1 MFRAWH
7 CAMAW
12 AGGRRRA
19 GIEEDVGDRADD
31 PGRRVPHDPL
41 AVEPGVAQPVG
52 DRRERGGTV
61 AVEHP
66 VGHRQAGVGGERRR
80 LPDDP
85 AAHVGHVVR
94 LGAQRGVGV
103 VGVRGADQVVDVRQH
118 HRAVG
123 RVDVGEREVEGVEQV
138 GLLHVGQGLAQRRE
152 VRPVGQPEEGH
163 LGGRQGIA
171 RLVVVVHRQPDLLE
185 IVDALRAARRLRAD
199 CTAGK
204 SSAIRTEMMA
214 MTTKSSIR
222 VKPGRERRGIMVL
235 DPCDR
240 CYRG

>member
-7 CAMAW
+7 CAMAS
-12 AGGRRRA
+12 AMV
-19 GIEEDVGDRADD
+19 VGAPGSKKTSAIGLTIPVVASPDD
-31 PGRRVPHDPL
+31 AL

-52 DRRERGGTV
+52 DRRERGGTI

-103 VGVRGADQVVDVRQH
+103 VRVRGTDQVVDVRQH

-123 RVDVGEREVEGVEQV
+123 RVHVGHREVEGVEQV

-185 IVDALRAARRLRAD
+185 VVDALCAARRL
-199 CTAGK
+199 
-204 SSAIRTEMMA
+204 
-214 MTTKSSIR
+214 
-222 VKPGRERRGIMVL
+222 PRRLHGGEQQR
-235 DPCDR
+235 DQDR
-240 CYRG
+240 DDGDDDQ